1 MEKKQ
6 QFKFLTNTMKYEE
19 LGTKGGKKYYVTG
32 YISTDEVDRANEIVT
47 KGCMKSMLQQIKT
60 GNVKLDVEHSTFTG
74 ENDIPVG
81 KILDADIDD
90 TGLWVKAEINRHHE
104 KFKSIWNSVQEG
116 FLDAFSIAYN
126 VLDYAN
132 EVINGGKVTILK
144 SIELL
149 NVAITGNPVNRGA
162 KMTESFYKSTAYMK
176 NMEETKMSEE
186 EVKIEETQEAA
197 PVVEETVE
205 KPAEEAKEE
214 VKTEEPVVEETAEP
228 KEEVKEEVPEANP
241 MDEIKSLEK
250 QNAQL
255 KATIKDLGAKMDK
268 FEKAL
273 SKPKLKGLANTEKRQ
288 EVKELKSMLS
298 LIN

>member
-1 MEKKQ
+1 MKEKP

-19 LGTKGGKKYYVTG
+19 LGTKSGKKYYVTG

-47 KGCMKSMLQQIKT
+47 KGCMESMLTQIKA

-81 KILDADIDD
+81 KILDADIDA
-90 TGLWVKAEINRHHE
+90 TGLWVKAEINRHHI

-132 EVINGGKVTILK
+132 EVINGSNVTLLK
-144 SIELL
+144 GIELL

-162 KMTESFYKSTAYMK
+162 RMTESFYKSSAYMK
-176 NMEETKMSEE
+176 NIEGDKMTEEIKED
-186 EVKIEETQEAA
+186 VQETTDEIK
-197 PVVEETVE
+197 ETV
-205 KPAEEAKEE
+205 
-214 VKTEEPVVEETAEP
+214 EEPVVEEVKEEAPVVEEAAEVP
-228 KEEVKEEVPEANP
+228 KEEVKEEVPEVSP
-241 MDEIKSLEK
+241 MEQIKSLSKE
-250 QNAQL
+250 NVQL
-255 KATIKDLGAKMDK
+255 KAKLELLGTKMDK

-273 SKPKLKGLANTEKRQ
+273 KKPILKGLANTEKKA
-288 EVKELKSMLS
+288 EVKEIKSMMS

>member
-1 MEKKQ
+1 MEEKP

-47 KGCMKSMLQQIKT
+47 KGCMKSMLQQIKA

-81 KILDADIDD
+81 KIIDAGMDD
-90 TGLWVKAEINRHHE
+90 NGLWVKAEINRHHT

-132 EVINGGKVTILK
+132 EVINGSQVTLLK

-162 KMTESFYKSTAYMK
+162 KMTESFYKSSAYMK
-176 NMEETKMSEE
+176 NIKGEKMTEEIKEEAPVVKETVDEKIEEKVE
-186 EVKIEETQEAA
+186 EVKK
-197 PVVEETVE
+197 PVVEEA
-205 KPAEEAKEE
+205 AEA
-214 VKTEEPVVEETAEP
+214 P
-228 KEEVKEEVPEANP
+228 KEEVKEEVPESSP
-241 MDEIKSLEK
+241 MEQIKSLSKE
-250 QNAQL
+250 NVQL
-255 KATIKDLGAKMDK
+255 KASLELLGNKMEE

-273 SKPKLKGLANTEKRQ
+273 KKPVLKGLANTEKKT
-288 EVKELKSMLS
+288 EIKELKSMMS
-298 LIN
+298 LIH